1 MKIRLIS
8 KKQNQKKNTIAKQ
21 KEVISQKVEKD
32 QIQIPEKN
40 KIPKNAKKGQTKKEE

>member
-32 QIQIPEKN
+32 QIQITEKI
-40 KIPKNAKKGQTKKEE
+40 KSQKNTKKGQIKKEE